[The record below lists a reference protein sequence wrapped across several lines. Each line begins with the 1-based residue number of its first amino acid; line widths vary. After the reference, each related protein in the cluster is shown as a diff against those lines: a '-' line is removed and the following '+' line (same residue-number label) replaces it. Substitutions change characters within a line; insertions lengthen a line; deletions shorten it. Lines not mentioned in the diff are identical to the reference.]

1 MIGEL
6 FRARAAELERD
17 GRSRLY
23 VELMRGAADDADAGG
38 VVAAVFAGDAATA
51 GSVPELR
58 LLAALHH
65 LVLSGAAPRLARF
78 FPSAG
83 GDAPAADAWP
93 VARRTIAEHAD
104 VVRELARRPLQTN
117 EPGRCAALYGG
128 LLWLSERHGLPIR
141 LLDIGASAGLNL
153 NVDRFRYIVGGT
165 ALGDRDSPLELVEPW
180 IGRPVEDPVAAAARL
195 QVVERAGCDRSPID
209 PTTAEGRLTLQS
221 YIWPDEPDR
230 IARVADAAAVAARH
244 PVVVERHSAAAWLLE
259 RFAEPR
265 PGRLTV
271 VWQSVVDQYLDE
283 GERDA
288 IRSAFASAAGG
299 PFAWLTL
306 EPTAAVVEDRRFE
319 LRCRERPE
327 DNGSG
332 VARLLAHC
340 GYHGPPVDWQAT
352 SPAGGGG
359 ASSR

>member
-1 MIGEL
+1 VIGEL
-6 FRARAAELERD
+6 FRARATELERG

-38 VVAAVFAGDAATA
+38 VVAAVFAGDPATA

-65 LVLSGAAPRLARF
+65 LVLSGAAPQLARF

-83 GDAPAADAWP
+83 GDAAPADAWP
-93 VARRTIAEHAD
+93 VARRTIAEQAD
-104 VVRELARRPLQTN
+104 VVRELARRTVQTN
-117 EPGRCAALYGG
+117 EPGRCVALFGG
-128 LLWLSERHGLPIR
+128 LVWLSDRHGLPIR
-141 LLDIGASAGLNL
+141 LLEIGASAGLNL
-153 NVDRFRYIVGGT
+153 NVDRFRYVVGGT
-165 ALGDRDSPLELVEPW
+165 PLGDPDSPLEFAEPW
-180 IGRPVEDPVAAAARL
+180 IGQPVEDPVAAAARL
-195 QVVERAGCDRSPID
+195 QIVERAGCDQSPID
-209 PTTAEGRLTLQS
+209 ATTHDGRLTLQS
-221 YIWPDEPDR
+221 YIWPDEPER
-230 IARVADAAAVAARH
+230 IARVAAAAAVAARH
-244 PVVVERHSAAAWLLE
+244 PVVVERRSAAAWLLE
-259 RFAEPR
+259 RLNEPR

-271 VWQSVVDQYLDE
+271 VWQSVVNQYLDE

-306 EPTAAVVEDRRFE
+306 EPPAAGVEDRRFE

-340 GYHGPPVDWQAT
+340 GPHGPPVAWG
-352 SPAGGGG
+352 SLGPSGG
-359 ASSR
+359 AG

>member
-6 FRARAAELERD
+6 FRARADVLERG

-23 VELMRGAADDADAGG
+23 IELMRGAGDDADAGG
-38 VVAAVFAGDAATA
+38 VVATVFAGDPATA

-65 LVLSGAAPRLARF
+65 LVLSGAAPQLARF
-78 FPSAG
+78 YPSAG
-83 GDAPAADAWP
+83 GDAPPTDAWP
-93 VARRTIAEHAD
+93 VARRTIAEQAD

-117 EPGRCAALYGG
+117 EPGRCVALFGG

-141 LLDIGASAGLNL
+141 LLEIGASAGLNL
-153 NVDRFRYIVGGT
+153 NVDRFRYVVDGT
-165 ALGDRDSPLELVEPW
+165 PLGNPDSPLELTEPW
-180 IGRPVEDPVAAAARL
+180 IGQPVADAAAAAARL
-195 QVVERAGCDRSPID
+195 QIAERAGCDRSPID
-209 PTTAEGRLTLQS
+209 ARTHDGRLMLQS
-221 YIWPDEPDR
+221 YMWPDEPER
-230 IARVADAAAVAARH
+230 ICRVGHAAAVAARH
-244 PVVVERHSAAAWLLE
+244 PVSVERRSAAAWLLE
-259 RFAEPR
+259 RLAEPR
-265 PGRLTV
+265 SGRLTV
-271 VWQSVVDQYLDE
+271 VWQSVVNQYLDE

-306 EPTAAVVEDRRFE
+306 EPAAPGVEDRRFE

-332 VARLLAHC
+332 VARLLARC
-340 GYHGPPVDWQAT
+340 GYHGPPVDWQV
-352 SPAGGGG
+352 PGPGGVG
-359 ASSR
+359 SSDS